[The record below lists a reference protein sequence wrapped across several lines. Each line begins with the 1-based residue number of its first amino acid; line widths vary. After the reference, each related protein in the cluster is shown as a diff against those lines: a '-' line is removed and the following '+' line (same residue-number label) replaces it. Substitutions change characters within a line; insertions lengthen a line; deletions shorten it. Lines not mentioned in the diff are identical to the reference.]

1 MHFFY
6 VGQEV
11 DKKSQLFIELKCFKL
26 FFIISKKGNHL
37 RKTQEVVD
45 LVCLSLL
52 ILNMTFMSVFI
63 ARTWPGT
70 ILIVHDGLRDLR
82 ELKVNKGDTHKL

>member
-1 MHFFY
+1 MLQIVFHHF
-6 VGQEV
+6 E
-11 DKKSQLFIELKCFKL
+11 
-26 FFIISKKGNHL
+26 KGKHL
-37 RKTQEVVD
+37 PKTQEVVD

-70 ILIVHDGLRDLR
+70 ILIVHYGLRDPR
-82 ELKVNKGDTHKL
+82 ELKVNKEDTHKL